1 MSINTWYRSGA
12 IDQLLGSNGRSH
24 LKMLAAFSYAHPDDV
39 RSVANGIIKKT
50 EIFPKSERLLIARA
64 TLLVTWLYERHDEQ
78 IPFLLKAIRSNEDV
92 AQSYFGRA
100 LLNNACHFIRKLH
113 EAGGSKRIVLKD
125 IGEFAVL
132 GDSHIIGFIHVAENG
147 RFIYIPEI
155 RLSLLSSP
163 QPNLQL
169 VGLRNFFLHHYTSR
183 NILINV
189 GEIDV
194 RSYFVK
200 GRNSGRDGYEIL
212 TSQTVKAFEAIAAVA
227 GGHQKVTMVVPPCRR
242 LGDPK
247 MWRQYLNYAEFFK
260 TEAVLKGFSV
270 MEYPVC
276 SEADLIDH
284 AHFFPDIYQHVLQK
298 YLEII

>member
-12 IDQLLGSNGRSH
+12 IDKLLGSNGRSH
-24 LKMLAAFSYAHPDDV
+24 LKMLAAFSYGHPDDV
-39 RSVANGIIKKT
+39 LSVANDILKKT
-50 EIFPKSERLLIARA
+50 ELFPKSERLLIVRA
-64 TLLVTWLYERHDEQ
+64 TLLVTWLYERHDEK
-78 IPFLLKAIRSNEDV
+78 ISFLLKTIRSNEDV
-92 AQSYFGRA
+92 AYNYFGRA
-100 LLNNACHFIRKLH
+100 LLNNACHFIQKLQQ
-113 EAGGSKRIVLKD
+113 AGVSNRIVLED

-132 GDSHIIGFIHVAENG
+132 GDSHIIGFTHVAKNG

-200 GRNSGRDGYEIL
+200 GRNSGSDGYEIL
-212 TSQTVKAFEAIAAVA
+212 TSQTVKAFEAIAEVA
-227 GGHQKVTMVVPPCRR
+227 GRHQKVTMVVPPCRR
-242 LGDPK
+242 LEDPK
-247 MWRQYLNYAEFFK
+247 MWRKYLNYAELFK

-270 MEYPVC
+270 IEYPFC

-284 AHFFPDIYQHVLQK
+284 AHFFPDTYQHVLQT

>member
-12 IDQLLGSNGRSH
+12 IDKFLESDAPPHMKLLC
-24 LKMLAAFSYAHPDDV
+24 AFSYGHPDDV
-39 RSVANGIIKKT
+39 KLITAKLLKGSEG
-50 EIFPKSERLLIARA
+50 FPKNDRLLLARA
-64 TLLVTWLYERHDEQ
+64 TLLTSWLYERVDER
-78 IPFLLKAIRSNEDV
+78 IHFLLNTIKSNGNVSSNDFGYEVLESAYQFIDKMYQLGAFNQLTLEDP
-92 AQSYFGRA
+92 
-100 LLNNACHFIRKLH
+100 N
-113 EAGGSKRIVLKD
+113 
-125 IGEFAVL
+125 EFAVL
-132 GDSHIIGFIHVAENG
+132 GDSHIIGFTHAYKNG
-147 RFIYIPEI
+147 RFIYIPGI

-163 QPNLQL
+163 QQNLKL

-200 GRNSGRDGYEIL
+200 GRDSGSDGYEIL
-212 TSQTVKAFEAIAAVA
+212 TSQTVKAFEAIAEVA

-242 LGDPK
+242 LEDPK
-247 MWRQYLNYAEFFK
+247 MWRKYLNYVELFK

-270 MEYPVC
+270 IEYPVC

-284 AHFFPDIYQHVLQK
+284 AHFFPDTYLHVLEK